1 MSLIDGLGTPE
12 PSWQAW
18 PGLAALD
25 NFDLHPLPASAVVV
39 APHPD
44 DEVLGVGGT
53 LALLRTAGVSVRVV
67 AVSDGEASHPHS
79 RTVTPT
85 ELAEIRRAEQNIALG
100 RLGLGRLGL
109 GRCEV
114 HRCGLPD
121 GHLDRYE
128 ADLADTLSRLL
139 DERTWCLTTWA
150 RDGHPDHEATGR
162 SAATAAGRTG
172 ARLLSFPVWTWH
184 WAQPADPRVPWSTA
198 RRVPLPP
205 MIAHAKRH
213 AVHAFAS
220 QLEPLSAQ
228 PGDEAIL
235 ASHVLARLTRDY
247 EVILL

>member
-1 MSLIDGLGTPE
+1 MVRLIEGLGTPE
-12 PSWQAW
+12 SSWQAW
-18 PGLAALD
+18 GGLAALD
-25 NFDLHPLPASAVVV
+25 IFDLHPLPASAVVV

-53 LALLRTAGVSVRVV
+53 LALLHTAGVTVRVV
-67 AVSDGEASHPHS
+67 AVSDGAASHPHS
-79 RTVTPT
+79 PTVTASQ
-85 ELAEIRRAEQNIALG
+85 LAEIRRAEQNVALG
-100 RLGLGRLGL
+100 RLGLDGIQI
-109 GRCEV
+109 

-128 ADLADTLSRLL
+128 ADLADTLTGLL
-139 DERTWCLTTWA
+139 DEHTWCLATWA
-150 RDGHPDHEATGR
+150 RDGHPDHDATGR
-162 SAATAAGRTG
+162 SAATAASHTG

-205 MIAHAKRH
+205 VIADAKRH

-220 QLEPLSAQ
+220 QIEPLSAQ
-228 PGDEAIL
+228 PGDETIL
-235 ASHVLARLTRDY
+235 GPHVLARLTRDY

>member
-1 MSLIDGLGTPE
+1 MSGIDGLGTPE
-12 PSWQAW
+12 SSWQAW
-18 PGLAALD
+18 PGLAVL
-25 NFDLHPLPASAVVV
+25 NIFDLHPLPASAVVV

-79 RTVTPT
+79 RTVTPSQ
-85 ELAEIRRAEQNIALG
+85 LAEIRRAEQSLALA
-100 RLGLGRLGL
+100 RLGL
-109 GRCEV
+109 GRCAV

-121 GHLDRYE
+121 GHLDRHE
-128 ADLADTLSRLL
+128 AGLADTLTRLL
-139 DERTWCLTTWA
+139 DEHTWCLATWA

-213 AVHAFAS
+213 AAHAYAS
-220 QLEPLSAQ
+220 QIKPLSAQ
-228 PGDEAIL
+228 PGDESIL

>member
-1 MSLIDGLGTPE
+1 MVSGIDGLGTPE
-12 PSWQAW
+12 SSWQAW
-18 PGLAALD
+18 PGLAFLD
-25 NFDLHPLPASAVVV
+25 IFDLHPLPASAVVV

-53 LALLRTAGVSVRVV
+53 LALLRTAGVSVCVV

-79 RTVTPT
+79 RTVTPSQ
-85 ELAEIRRAEQNIALG
+85 LAEIRRAEQSLALA
-100 RLGLGRLGL
+100 RLGL
-109 GRCEV
+109 GRCAV

-121 GHLDRYE
+121 GQLDRHE
-128 ADLADTLSRLL
+128 GDLADTLTRLL
-139 DERTWCLTTWA
+139 DEHTWCLTTWA

-184 WAQPADPRVPWSTA
+184 WAQPADPCVPWSTA

-213 AVHAFAS
+213 AVHAYAS
-220 QLEPLSAQ
+220 QIEPLSAQ

>member
-1 MSLIDGLGTPE
+1 MVSLIESLGTPE
-12 PSWQAW
+12 SSWQAW
-18 PGLAALD
+18 PGLAGL
-25 NFDLHPLPASAVVV
+25 NLFDLYPLPASVVVV

-85 ELAEIRRAEQNIALG
+85 QLAEIRRAEQYVALC
-100 RLGLGRLGL
+100 RLGLGRP
-109 GRCEV
+109 EI
-114 HRCGLPD
+114 HRGGLPD
-121 GHLDRYE
+121 GQVDRHE
-128 ADLADTLSRLL
+128 AGLADTLTPLL
-139 DERTWCLTTWA
+139 DEHTWCLATWA
-150 RDGHPDHEATGR
+150 HDGHPDHEATGR

-198 RRVPLPP
+198 RQVRLPP
-205 MIAHAKRH
+205 MIAQAKRH
-213 AVHAFAS
+213 AVRAFAS
-220 QLEPLSAQ
+220 QVEPLSTQ

-235 ASHVLARLTRDY
+235 GPHVLARLTRDF

>member
-1 MSLIDGLGTPE
+1 VVSLIEGPGTPE
-12 PSWQAW
+12 SSWRAW
-18 PGLAALD
+18 PGLAALEI
-25 NFDLHPLPASAVVV
+25 FDLHPLPASAVVV

-53 LALLRTAGVSVRVV
+53 LALLRAAGVSVRVV
-67 AVSDGEASHPHS
+67 AVSDGEASHPYS

-85 ELAEIRRAEQNIALG
+85 RLAEIRRVEQSLALA
-100 RLGLGRLGL
+100 RLGL

-121 GHLDRYE
+121 GHLDRCE
-128 ADLADTLSRLL
+128 GDLADTLTRLL
-139 DERTWCLTTWA
+139 DEHTWCLTTWA

-162 SAATAAGRTG
+162 SATTAAGRTG

-184 WAQPADPRVPWSTA
+184 WAQPADPRVPWVAA

-205 MIAHAKRH
+205 LIAHAKQH
-213 AVHAFAS
+213 AVRAFAS

-228 PGDEAIL
+228 PGDETIL
-235 ASHVLARLTRDY
+235 GPHVLARLTRDY

>member
-1 MSLIDGLGTPE
+1 
-12 PSWQAW
+12 
-18 PGLAALD
+18 
-25 NFDLHPLPASAVVV
+25 
-39 APHPD
+39 
-44 DEVLGVGGT
+44 
-53 LALLRTAGVSVRVV
+53 
-67 AVSDGEASHPHS
+67 
-79 RTVTPT
+79 
-85 ELAEIRRAEQNIALG
+85 LG
-100 RLGLGRLGL
+100 RLGLDRIQL
-109 GRCEV
+109 

-121 GHLDRYE
+121 GHLDR
-128 ADLADTLSRLL
+128 
-139 DERTWCLTTWA
+139 
-150 RDGHPDHEATGR
+150 HEAAGR

-205 MIAHAKRH
+205 MIVHAKRH

-235 ASHVLARLTRDY
+235 GPHAVARLTREY